1 MMQTSLELQ
10 TLLVVHGVNNR
21 FFSNK
26 HIVTCSFINTAIMF
40 SLLALLDHTIVWLQE
55 QKCVKS
61 KWVQEHDSSM
71 RSSQEF
77 TLEALVVQS
86 RLRLQADYWGC
97 YRKKVWLSLP
107 PRSVK
112 AMWEHES
119 TKAAQECESIW
130 VVLKYF
136 HWTLFKKILK
146 PTTSCVRDQDVST

>member
-71 RSSQEF
+71 RASQEF
-77 TLEALVVQS
+77 TLEAIVVQS
-86 RLRLQADYWGC
+86 RLRGFQHCKQIIKDVTEKSLTFSTTLQC
-97 YRKKVWLSLP
+97 KSNVRT
-107 PRSVK
+107 
-112 AMWEHES
+112 WEYKSS
-119 TKAAQECESIW
+119 TR
-130 VVLKYF
+130 V
-136 HWTLFKKILK
+136 
-146 PTTSCVRDQDVST
+146 